1 MNLESKK
8 ITINKSQQDF
18 FEHLTEKIEN
28 FKDLMPEM
36 AEKFSATE
44 NSFVLGLKGVPTD
57 IEFVIKEKQPYN
69 KIVLGTKNSNLDFT
83 LTTIIE
89 KITENTSEIQV
100 LFQGNF
106 NPMLSMMLKGP
117 LQKFIDSLAE
127 NSGKLN
133 G

>member
-8 ITINKSQQDF
+8 IIIQKSQREF
-18 FEHLTEKIEN
+18 FKHLTEKLEN

-36 AEKFSATE
+36 AEKFSASD

-57 IEFVIKEKQPYN
+57 IKFVIKEKQEFN
-69 KIVLGTKNSNLDFT
+69 KIVLGTENQQLDFT
-83 LTTIIE
+83 LTTTIDEIS
-89 KITENTSEIQV
+89 ENSSEVQV

-106 NPMLSMMLKGP
+106 NPMMTMMLKKP

-127 NSGKLN
+127 NAQKIE
-133 G
+133 